1 MTKRDA
7 VDVAADGPCE
17 TPMSDHVERFFQ
29 MLEGGTVR
37 ILVDTEQWHSAS
49 FPDDAA
55 KAIAAAYRS
64 ASNSGAEAFRSA
76 VKMHIREE
84 IEATRKA
91 CDAAWAEYTP
101 ELGLHAINVYEALLV
116 SIDAAIPLP
125 APGAPASPWRDMET
139 APKTGDEIDVWVGG
153 EFPRRVPDVSW
164 RKPTDSEWWV
174 HGGDTI
180 ETADPA
186 WHDCFGPLGKEG
198 QPVAWMPRP
207 TPPASKDT

>member
-7 VDVAADGPCE
+7 VDVAAEPAAWVDFAARGHVRFWTADWHRANRE
-17 TPMSDHVERFFQ
+17 TKAGRAMQP
-29 MLEGGTVR
+29 LYTV
-37 ILVDTEQWHSAS
+37 
-49 FPDDAA
+49 DAL
-55 KAIAAAYRS
+55 RS
-64 ASNSGAEAFRSA
+64 VSNSRAEAMREAA
-76 VKMHIREE
+76 VSVIVSHARQ
-84 IEATRKA
+84 A
-91 CDAAWAEYTP
+91 P
-101 ELGLHAINVYEALLV
+101 EG
-116 SIDAAIPLP
+116 STIDKLYQDTARVVRAPPLP

>member
-7 VDVAADGPCE
+7 VDVAAEPAAWVDFAARGHVRFWTADWHRANRE
-17 TPMSDHVERFFQ
+17 TKAGRAMQP
-29 MLEGGTVR
+29 LYTV
-37 ILVDTEQWHSAS
+37 
-49 FPDDAA
+49 DAL
-55 KAIAAAYRS
+55 RS